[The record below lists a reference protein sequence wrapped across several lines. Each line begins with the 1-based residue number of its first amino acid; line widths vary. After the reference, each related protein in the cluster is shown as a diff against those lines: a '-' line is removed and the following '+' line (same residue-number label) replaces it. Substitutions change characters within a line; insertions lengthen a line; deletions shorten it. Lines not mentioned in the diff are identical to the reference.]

1 MVAGLV
7 GAFGQLAASPA
18 KPGVKLAR
26 GHARNRRLKMAG
38 KHVPE
43 RQRKSKCA
51 TVIHVQ
57 VRIFRGSSH

>member
-7 GAFGQLAASPA
+7 GAFGQLVASPA

-26 GHARNRRLKMAG
+26 GHARNHRLKMAG

-43 RQRKSKCA
+43 RQRKGKCA

-57 VRIFRGSSH
+57 VRIF